1 MPVVN
6 IGLFGPWG
14 RYGCPIY
21 DYETSSDPELVA
33 IAAL

>member
-21 DYETSSDPELVA
+21 ETSSDLELVA